1 MLACVRSTFT
11 AFEVA
16 LALNYS
22 KRGYESSRSLL
33 SKSRFDT
40 QTGPHMLQQQQQEQE
55 QQQQQQQ
62 QRQQQNAVH
71 TRSLGE
77 EDKKAINYRKMQA
90 QVKTKLGSIS
100 TRMPSKA
107 IKLGLRRDLT
117 LFRLLRLQAFDETK
131 SLCESSSGQIR
142 NSLKELCIHS
152 SLQAHRSENHR
163 IFCKRCVRWVDA
175 AHGNSSHPI
184 NDHVIVSCFR
194 RLVLFNIPTYKL
206 KGTWRIERWFKRKE
220 RSKLTKLKQTM
231 HLHS

>member
-1 MLACVRSTFT
+1 MIRYKFSDAEEKLRRATTSTFT

-22 KRGYESSRSLL
+22 KRGYESSRSFL

-40 QTGPHMLQQQQQEQE
+40 QTGPHMLQQQE

-107 IKLGLRRDLT
+107 IK
-117 LFRLLRLQAFDETK
+117 
-131 SLCESSSGQIR
+131 
-142 NSLKELCIHS
+142 
-152 SLQAHRSENHR
+152 
-163 IFCKRCVRWVDA
+163 
-175 AHGNSSHPI
+175 
-184 NDHVIVSCFR
+184 
-194 RLVLFNIPTYKL
+194 
-206 KGTWRIERWFKRKE
+206 
-220 RSKLTKLKQTM
+220 
-231 HLHS
+231 

>member
-1 MLACVRSTFT
+1 MIRYKFSDAEEKLRRATTSTFT

-22 KRGYESSRSLL
+22 KRGYESSRSFL

-40 QTGPHMLQQQQQEQE
+40 QTGPHMLQQQQQEQ

-107 IKLGLRRDLT
+107 IK
-117 LFRLLRLQAFDETK
+117 
-131 SLCESSSGQIR
+131 
-142 NSLKELCIHS
+142 
-152 SLQAHRSENHR
+152 
-163 IFCKRCVRWVDA
+163 
-175 AHGNSSHPI
+175 
-184 NDHVIVSCFR
+184 
-194 RLVLFNIPTYKL
+194 
-206 KGTWRIERWFKRKE
+206 
-220 RSKLTKLKQTM
+220 
-231 HLHS
+231 